1 VRDAGGVAAFETG
14 QQDQAEQALLDGVVR
29 QNVIRSVDH
38 IMEQS
43 DALCE
48 MLKVGRVGIVGMVYD
63 VATGSC
69 EVIEET
75 VHGLSLV
82 AEENNAS

>member
-1 VRDAGGVAAFETG
+1 
-14 QQDQAEQALLDGVVR
+14 
-29 QNVIRSVDH
+29 
-38 IMEQS
+38 MEQS

-82 AEENNAS
+82 AEEHNAS